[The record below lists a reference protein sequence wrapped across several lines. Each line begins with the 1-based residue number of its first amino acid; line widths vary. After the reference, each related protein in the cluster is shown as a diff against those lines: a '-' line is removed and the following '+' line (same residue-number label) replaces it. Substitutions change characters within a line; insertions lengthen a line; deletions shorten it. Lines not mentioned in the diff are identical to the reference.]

1 MINNAKADKSAA
13 EDDWRSNL
21 NRADS
26 KPCPTCNG
34 SGRMITG
41 YGVVCTEIVEKIAE
55 CSDCRGK
62 GFIVQMADIKGD

>member
-1 MINNAKADKSAA
+1 MINNAKEDKSAT
-13 EDDWRSNL
+13 EDYCRSNL
-21 NRADS
+21 KRADS

-34 SGRMITG
+34 SGKMITG

-62 GFIVQMADIKGD
+62 GFTVQTAT

>member
-1 MINNAKADKSAA
+1 MINNAK
-13 EDDWRSNL
+13 EDDCQRDL
-21 NRADS
+21 RRIEC

-34 SGRMITG
+34 SGNVITG

-55 CSDCRGK
+55 CSDSRGK